1 MPTGTDQTITYDEHQ
16 IYTLNAIDFGY
27 SDDEGDEFYGITIT
41 PVGYKYFHLR
51 YDGKKIEGEL
61 FVAAEDIGRLTWT
74 QQRGH
79 GQGIQFRVQDS
90 NHDEDVEEHVLL
102 FSVNEIVDIFK
113 GTKRDDK
120 VVGTGGEDIID
131 GRAGDDKLY
140 GKWASDIFVF
150 STGYGKD
157 KIMDGVFMRY
167 DPNYDSE
174 NDMIDL
180 SGLESVR
187 NYRDLVRNHMTIR
200 DDDIIIDGKNGD
212 ILVLKDSYHF
222 WMDEVDKED
231 FIF

>member
-1 MPTGTDQTITYDEHQ
+1 
-16 IYTLNAIDFGY
+16 
-27 SDDEGDEFYGITIT
+27 
-41 PVGYKYFHLR
+41 
-51 YDGKKIEGEL
+51 
-61 FVAAEDIGRLTWT
+61 
-74 QQRGH
+74 
-79 GQGIQFRVQDS
+79 
-90 NHDEDVEEHVLL
+90 
-102 FSVNEIVDIFK
+102 
-113 GTKRDDK
+113 
-120 VVGTGGEDIID
+120 
-131 GRAGDDKLY
+131 
-140 GKWASDIFVF
+140 
-150 STGYGKD
+150 
-157 KIMDGVFMRY
+157 MRY